1 MCVLVFCSKNT
12 PRVVISVE
20 EETHEETETQA
31 PQDEAKIEVGDV
43 RPCEKFA
50 DHFIQGWPQIYC
62 TDVRSLLLSRSDME
76 M

>member
-50 DHFIQGWPQIYC
+50 DHFIQG
-62 TDVRSLLLSRSDME
+62 
-76 M
+76 